1 MTPDPAISSAKPNDP
16 GSWNRYSYTG
26 GDPVNRTDSSGLDWV
41 YDFGTG
47 TWHSSL
53 DYNDLCWMNV
63 GACQQMFSGSVFAYD
78 LGSANW
84 MNFLQFSDPYDLR
97 YGAPGFGPDV
107 NRDNIWGNVLQAC
120 NGQALDYLSRAGI
133 DPYKP
138 GGPSYAANGGIL
150 WTLTDAEAAALS
162 QQLSDGNWTISN
174 VTGAMHTGDVGSP
187 NTDYRAY
194 RGVYGDRSI
203 QIVIGPAIVN
213 QNGTTTHNV
222 YADTDAFNPNESLG
236 SWLGH
241 AFTEVLPGVMGFNVG
256 CGL

>member
-1 MTPDPAISSAKPNDP
+1 MWRSLWNNRSDRKTALGSPAKRRSGYLRDAESGNDYAVNRYMQPGMGRFLTADPAASSAQPSDP

-194 RGVYGDRSI
+194 R
-203 QIVIGPAIVN
+203 
-213 QNGTTTHNV
+213 
-222 YADTDAFNPNESLG
+222 
-236 SWLGH
+236 
-241 AFTEVLPGVMGFNVG
+241 
-256 CGL
+256 